1 MALPATQG
9 PRHQSRADPGACTQT
24 KNSESSQACDL
35 RNHRNHRN
43 RFHRYCRRDGRCNE
57 SADFHNAQMIE
68 LTDIEFTELLNRV
81 FDGPVY
87 STYTT
92 EHKFRATYQSPA
104 TLQRRN
110 RCPGN
115 IAGAPRSAVES
126 APGLSPNGRDLLA
139 KLVAASSAQTKKWW
153 LNESAHLG
161 VK

>member
-1 MALPATQG
+1 
-9 PRHQSRADPGACTQT
+9 
-24 KNSESSQACDL
+24 
-35 RNHRNHRN
+35 
-43 RFHRYCRRDGRCNE
+43 
-57 SADFHNAQMIE
+57 MIE

-92 EHKFRATYQSPA
+92 EHRFRATYQSPA

-139 KLVAASSAQTKKWW
+139 KQVAASSAQTKKWW
-153 LNESAHLG
+153 LNEAAHLG
-161 VK
+161 LK